1 MNASRGLRTSV
12 GLLAISVL
20 AGLSG
25 CAFGTRHAEL
35 NYPPAKGGGEVI
47 ATAEAAGTPAG
58 AGFDVI
64 LAVADMRASKERI
77 GNVKNGFGMDTA
89 NVVTEADIRTWVED
103 AFTRELTDAGYAV
116 IPAGS
121 GTGPDT
127 AIKLDAEVT
136 KVYCDAY
143 LTYDGE
149 VLMTVTLSRQG
160 APAHVKAYE
169 GSGSVG
175 LSWAA
180 TAKSYGESLSLALQD
195 GIRQVMADLAAYR
208 SP

>member
-1 MNASRGLRTSV
+1 MNAARGFRALG
-12 GLLAISVL
+12 GLLVITAL
-20 AGLSG
+20 ASLSG

-35 NYPPAKGGGEVI
+35 SYPPSKASGVI
-47 ATAEAAGTPAG
+47 ATAEAAGTPAA
-58 AGFDVI
+58 AGFEVI
-64 LAVADMRASKERI
+64 LAVADMRASTERI
-77 GNVKNGFGMDTA
+77 GNVRNGFGMDTA
-89 NVVTEADIRTWVED
+89 SVVTDTDVRAWVES
-103 AFTRELTDAGYAV
+103 AFMNELAGAGYTV
-116 IPAGS
+116 IPAEGE
-121 GTGPDT
+121 TGHDT
-127 AIKLDAEVT
+127 AISLDAELT

-149 VLMTVTLSRQG
+149 VLMTVTLSRQDVL
-160 APAHVKAYE
+160 PVEKAYE

-195 GIRQVMADLAAYR
+195 TIRQVMADLAAYR